1 MLQKYQEVTIPRTS
15 RINQY
20 KGKTGM
26 RVELVEVGN
35 FANTHNRVDTEID
48 TEAAR
53 VTPMSAIIPG
63 FKR

>member
-26 RVELVEVGN
+26 KVELVEVGN
-35 FANTHNRVDTEID
+35 FAHTHNRID
-48 TEAAR
+48 TEMDAEAAR
-53 VTPMSAIIPG
+53 ITPMSAIIPG
-63 FKR
+63 NKR